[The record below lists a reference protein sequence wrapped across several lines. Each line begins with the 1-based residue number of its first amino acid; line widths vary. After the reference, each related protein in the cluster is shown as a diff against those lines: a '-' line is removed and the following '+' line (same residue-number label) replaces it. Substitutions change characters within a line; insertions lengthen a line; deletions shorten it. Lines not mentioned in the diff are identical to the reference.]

1 MDASKYIP
9 TDKDPHPVWNK
20 PPTNVPAAHEEQPV
34 DDSCCNMVLYV
45 PSAHPEH
52 ASEVPMPMLV
62 LYEPAAH
69 MEQPSDVV

>member
-9 TDKDPHPVWNK
+9 TDKEPHPVWNK
-20 PPTNVPAAHEEQPV
+20 PPTYVPTAHVEQPV
-34 DDSCCNMVLYV
+34 DDSSCTIVLYV

-62 LYEPAAH
+62 LYEPAAQ
-69 MEQPSDVV
+69 MEQPSDVD